1 MPVKPLPEES
11 TVEKKEVTEEVK
23 EEPKQVSSACENVGE
38 QKSMLEMLKEGGSD
52 WFRVQVRVRVLFE
65 AQTRW
70 RSRLPAWLLRWGAG
84 ETEERQPCGYLRE
97 GFKNMSKLSC
107 FKLCS
112 FLFKL
117 RAFYTHLSI
126 SSFVSFNIQL
136 CLIVS
141 FLLISHLHLR
151 LFTL

>member
-65 AQTRW
+65 AQTR
-70 RSRLPAWLLRWGAG
+70 
-84 ETEERQPCGYLRE
+84 
-97 GFKNMSKLSC
+97 
-107 FKLCS
+107 
-112 FLFKL
+112 
-117 RAFYTHLSI
+117 
-126 SSFVSFNIQL
+126 
-136 CLIVS
+136 
-141 FLLISHLHLR
+141 
-151 LFTL
+151 